1 MILKNLSTVVR
12 TTEAIEQFVII
23 LEPHEAEEKDK
34 AFLQRKYE
42 RSIGLDLA
50 LRGRIDDS

>member
-1 MILKNLSTVVR
+1 MKNLSTVVR
-12 TTEAIEQFVII
+12 TAEAIEQLVII

-50 LRGRIDDS
+50 LRRRFDDS